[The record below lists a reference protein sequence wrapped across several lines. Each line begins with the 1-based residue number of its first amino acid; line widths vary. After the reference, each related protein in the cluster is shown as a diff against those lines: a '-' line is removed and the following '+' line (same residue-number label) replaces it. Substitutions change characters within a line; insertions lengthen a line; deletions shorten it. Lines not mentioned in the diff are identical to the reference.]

1 MSAPSWLLPFQIEVK
16 TVVSRLLVA
25 QIQPGTAA
33 KVEYNPNNPQ
43 RIRVLSMDAAGAD
56 AVSRLE
62 LLEQMHSKQLITSE
76 EYQQK
81 RSEILKEL

>member
-1 MSAPSWLLPFQIEVK
+1 
-16 TVVSRLLVA
+16 
-25 QIQPGTAA
+25 
-33 KVEYNPNNPQ
+33 
-43 RIRVLSMDAAGAD
+43 MDAAGAD